1 MLFWLI
7 FQGKEHHIMKK
18 IRLLTLITILALSLS
33 VLTAC
38 SGGNNQDLSDSKYVG
53 TWKAVAMEIAG
64 ESVAPDSDWIL
75 TVNGDGTGTLA
86 AEDTSNFTW
95 QPTKDGFKTKGD
107 VKATFKEDGDRLTTK
122 VIGVNLVFERQ

>member
-1 MLFWLI
+1 
-7 FQGKEHHIMKK
+7 MKK
-18 IRLLTLITILALSLS
+18 VRLFTLITILALSMFALS
-33 VLTAC
+33 AC
-38 SGGNNQDLSDSKYVG
+38 SGGSNQDLSDSKYVG

-64 ESVAPDSDWIL
+64 ESVEPDGDWIL

-95 QPTKDGFKTKGD
+95 QPAKDGFKTKGD

-122 VIGVNLVFERQ
+122 VIGVSLVFEKQ